1 MVIIFLDVTKERNV
15 MDKIKDL
22 KAMMSVMLFIVLYAV
37 SLSIFADEIKI
48 TGGKSLN
55 ELLNS
60 NNLVTVIIKDSGA
73 KDVNL
78 QLVEIHDQYLAFET
92 EKEDRVTYR
101 LDQIAEI
108 IVQSEKKE
116 RPSIQLSPGVTLRTE
131 DKVTVERAWSRL
143 DEIFKSSEGNQDL
156 KVECAVL
163 LVLHGSQEAMEYLQ
177 KLLSSNE
184 ITTQL
189 VSARGMYL
197 SENQVPTALLRS
209 GLEHG
214 NRSVRIQSAILSGLV
229 GYRDGIPS
237 LMNMLQDRSGEISGP
252 SARALSYLGVREI
265 VPKLLEMLISQNE
278 EKSESAVYALV
289 TLGGDDIREQLLQL
303 LPRLEGMA
311 KYRTIKALFYLKEP
325 QGKSLLSQLYEEQVT
340 LRPEIAL
347 ILAKEQEWKAQQ
359 FLRARLTRR
368 ENPTDINL
376 IYRAKAI
383 TALYQGG
390 DPTVLPQYQ
399 ELMREGSPV
408 VRKEICYLIFKLGDK
423 NLLKILPSSIES
435 RDTEVAFEA
444 CRAAVGV
451 TLPKYRERYIKL
463 KGEL

>member
-1 MVIIFLDVTKERNV
+1 
-15 MDKIKDL
+15 MDKNKKVKGIEK
-22 KAMMSVMLFIVLYAV
+22 IVVFLN
-37 SLSIFADEIKI
+37 LSIFVFMAFAQDIKI
-48 TGGKSLN
+48 SGGKTLS

-60 NNLVTVIIKDSGA
+60 NSLVTVILKNSGA
-73 KDVNL
+73 KDINL
-78 QLVEIHDQYLAFET
+78 ELVETHDQYLAFET
-92 EKEDRVTYR
+92 ERGDRITYR
-101 LDQIAEI
+101 LDQISEI

-116 RPSIQLSPGVTLRTE
+116 RPTLQISPGVTLRTE
-131 DKVTVERAWSRL
+131 DKLTVERAWTRL

-163 LVLHGSQEAMEYLQ
+163 LVLHGSQEALEYLQ
-177 KLLSSNE
+177 KLIDSNE

-197 SENQVPTALLRS
+197 TGNQVPTALLRS

-252 SARALSYLGVREI
+252 SARALAYLGVREI
-265 VPKLLEMLISQNE
+265 IPKLLEMLLSQNE

-289 TLGGDDIREQLLQL
+289 TLGGEDIREQLLQMI
-303 LPRLEGMA
+303 PRLEGMA
-311 KYRTIKALFYLKEP
+311 KYRAVKALFYLKEP
-325 QGKSLLSQLYEEQVT
+325 QGKAMLSQLYDEQIT

-347 ILAKEQEWKAQQ
+347 VLAKEQEWKSQQ

-368 ENPTDINL
+368 ENPTDVNF

-390 DPTVLPQYQ
+390 DPTVLPKYQ
-399 ELMREGSPV
+399 ELMREGSPN

-435 RDTEVAFEA
+435 RDIEVAFES

-451 TLPKYRERYIKL
+451 TLPAYRERYIRL
-463 KGEL
+463 RGEL

>member
-1 MVIIFLDVTKERNV
+1 MNKEKIKGRKTIIAFIFLSFLGLITLAED
-15 MDKIKDL
+15 
-22 KAMMSVMLFIVLYAV
+22 
-37 SLSIFADEIKI
+37 IKI
-48 TGGKSLN
+48 SGGKSLG

-60 NNLVTVIIKDSGA
+60 KNLLTIVLKNSGA

-78 QLVEIHDQYLAFET
+78 ELVEVHDQYLAFET
-92 EKEDRVTYR
+92 ERGDRVTYR
-101 LDQIAEI
+101 LDQISEI

-116 RPSIQLSPGVTLRTE
+116 RPSIQILPGVTFRTE
-131 DKVTVERAWSRL
+131 DRLTVERAWARL
-143 DEIFKSSEGNQDL
+143 DEIFKSSENNQDL

-163 LVLHGSQEAMEYLQ
+163 LTLHGSQEAMEYLQ
-177 KLLSSNE
+177 KLLDSNE

-189 VSARGMYL
+189 ISARGMYL

-214 NRSVRIQSAILSGLV
+214 NKSVRIQSAILSGLV

-252 SARALSYLGVREI
+252 AARALAHLGVREI
-265 VPKLLEMLISQNE
+265 IPKLLEMIVSQNE

-289 TLGGDDIREQLLQL
+289 TLGGQDICEQLLQII
-303 LPRLEGMA
+303 PRLEGMA
-311 KYRTIKALFYLKEP
+311 KYRTIKALFYLKDP
-325 QGKSLLSQLYEEQVT
+325 QGKTMLSQLYEEQIT

-347 ILAKEQEWKAQQ
+347 ILAKVQDWKSQQ

-368 ENPTDINL
+368 ENPTDVNF

-399 ELMREGSPV
+399 ELMREGSPT

-435 RDTEVAFEA
+435 RDIEISFNA

-451 TLPKYRERYIKL
+451 TLPAYRERCIRL
-463 KGEL
+463 RGEL

>member
-1 MVIIFLDVTKERNV
+1 MDTTVFNVKERDY
-15 MDKIKDL
+15 MDEVRNLRKK
-22 KAMMSVMLFIVLYAV
+22 SVITILIPLFILT
-37 SLSIFADEIKI
+37 IFSSADDIKI
-48 TGGKSLN
+48 TGGGSLN

-60 NNLVTVIIKDSGA
+60 NNLLTVILKNSGA

-78 QLVEIHDQYLAFET
+78 QLIEVYDQYLAFET
-92 EKEDRVTYR
+92 EKGDRVSYR
-101 LDQIAEI
+101 LDQISEI
-108 IVQSEKKE
+108 VVQTDKKE
-116 RPSIQLSPGVTLRTE
+116 RPSIQIAPGVTLRTE
-131 DKVTVERAWSRL
+131 DRVTVERAWARL

-177 KLLSSNE
+177 KLLASNE

-197 SENQVPTALLRS
+197 TGNQVPTALLRS

-214 NRSVRIQSAILSGLV
+214 NRSVRIQSSILSGLV

-252 SARALSYLGVREI
+252 AARALSYLGVREI

-289 TLGGDDIREQLLQL
+289 TLGGDDIREQIIQL
-303 LPRLEGMA
+303 VPRLEGMA
-311 KYRTIKALFYLKEP
+311 KYRATKALFHLREP
-325 QGKSLLSQLYEEQVT
+325 QGKALLSQLYGEQIT

-347 ILAKEQEWKAQQ
+347 LLAKEQVWEAQQ

-368 ENPTDINL
+368 ENPTDINF

-399 ELMREGSPV
+399 ELMREGSTN
-408 VRKEICYLIFKLGDK
+408 VRKEVCYLIFKLGDK

-435 RDTEVAFEA
+435 RDIDVAFES
-444 CRAAVGV
+444 CRAAVGI
-451 TLPKYRERYIKL
+451 TLPSYRERYIKL

>member
-1 MVIIFLDVTKERNV
+1 MNKKKNLKHIKSIIIL
-15 MDKIKDL
+15 
-22 KAMMSVMLFIVLYAV
+22 LFII
-37 SLSIFADEIKI
+37 LSAMSGFANNIKI
-48 TGGKSLN
+48 TGGKSLQ

-60 NNLVTVIIKDSGA
+60 NYLLTVIIKDSGA
-73 KDVNL
+73 RDVNL

-101 LDQIAEI
+101 LDQISEI

-116 RPSIQLSPGVTLRTE
+116 RPSIQIFPGVTLRTE
-131 DKVTVERAWSRL
+131 DRLTVERAWDRL

-163 LVLHGSQEAMEYLQ
+163 LVLHGSQESMEYLQ
-177 KLLSSNE
+177 KLLASNE
-184 ITTQL
+184 IMTQL

-197 SENQVPTALLRS
+197 TENQVPTALLRS

-252 SARALSYLGVREI
+252 AARALAYLGVRDVI
-265 VPKLLEMLISQNE
+265 PKLLEMLISQNE
-278 EKSESAVYALV
+278 EKSDSAVYALV

-303 LPRLEGMA
+303 IPRLEGMA
-311 KYRTIKALFYLKEP
+311 KYRAVKALFYLRDP
-325 QGKSLLSQLYEEQVT
+325 QGKAMLSQLYEEQVT
-340 LRPEIAL
+340 LRPEIA
-347 ILAKEQEWKAQQ
+347 IMLAKEQEWEAQQ

-368 ENPTDINL
+368 ENPTDTNFL
-376 IYRAKAI
+376 YRAKAI

-399 ELMREGSPV
+399 ELMREGSPN

-435 RDTEVAFEA
+435 RDIEVAFEA
-444 CRAAVGV
+444 CRAAVSV
-451 TLPKYRERYIKL
+451 TLPAYREKYLRL
-463 KGEL
+463 RGEL